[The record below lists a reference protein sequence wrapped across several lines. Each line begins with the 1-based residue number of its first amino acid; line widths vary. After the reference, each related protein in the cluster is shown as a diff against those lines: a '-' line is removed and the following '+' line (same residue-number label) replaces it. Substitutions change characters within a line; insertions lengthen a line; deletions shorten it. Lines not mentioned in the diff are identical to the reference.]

1 MKSYDKT
8 LTRLILTLTKL
19 SNDERPNIKEL
30 ASEFGIGIRTIQRDI
45 YERLAYFPIEKDS
58 EDKLKFID
66 GFTLDRSTLDND
78 EMMLVYLS
86 LSQLKGLNNSFETKI
101 NTILSKLLLPNFTTP
116 YHIKTTTFEKLE
128 VDSKVVQSIKKAIE
142 QNLISSIKIKNQE
155 KIIYPFKIVSFSGIW
170 YLLAKDEFDNRVK
183 SFMLTDI
190 KSIKLLN
197 DHYSIDKPINEILS
211 NVHSAWFEDG
221 SSFKVTILVHEVIAY
236 YFKKKKILP
245 TQENLKELKN
255 GDLIVSFMVSHY
267 EDIDNLIKAW
277 LPHIEIIDPIDYKE
291 QITNELQK
299 YLDNLLSRDITLTQ

>member
-19 SNDERPNIKEL
+19 SNDERPTIKEL
-30 ASEFGIGIRTIQRDI
+30 ASEFGIGIRTIQRDV
-45 YERLAYFPIEKDS
+45 YERLTYFPIEKDS
-58 EDKLKFID
+58 DDKLKFID

-101 NTILSKLLLPNFTTP
+101 DTILSKLLLPNFTTP
-116 YHIKTTTFEKLE
+116 YHIKTTTFERLE

-155 KIIYPFKIVSFSGIW
+155 KIICPFKIVSFSGIW
-170 YLLAKDEFDNRVK
+170 YLLAKDEFDDKVK
-183 SFMLTDI
+183 SFMLSDI
-190 KSIKLLN
+190 KSVNILN
-197 DHYSIDKPINEILS
+197 NHYILDKPIDEILS

-299 YLDNLLSRDITLTQ
+299 YLDNIILSDITLT

>member
-30 ASEFGIGIRTIQRDI
+30 ANEFGIGVRTIQRDI

-86 LSQLKGLNNSFETKI
+86 LSQIKGLNNSFETKI
-101 NTILSKLLLPNFTTP
+101 DTILSKLLLPNFTTP

-128 VDSKVVQSIKKAIE
+128 VDSKVVQNIKKAIE

-170 YLLAKDEFDNRVK
+170 YLLAKDEFDNKVK
-183 SFMLTDI
+183 SFMLSDI
-190 KSIKLLN
+190 KNIKLLN
-197 DHYSIDKPINEILS
+197 NHYSIDKPIDEILS

-221 SSFKVTILVHEVIAY
+221 SSFKVTILVHEVVAY
-236 YFKKKKILP
+236 YFKKKKIVP
-245 TQENLKELKN
+245 TQENLEELEN
-255 GDLIVSFMVSHY
+255 GDLIVTFVVSHY

-299 YLDNLLSRDITLTQ
+299 YLDNLLFNDIMLTQ

>member
-19 SNDERPNIKEL
+19 SNDERPTIKEL
-30 ASEFGIGIRTIQRDI
+30 ANEFGIGVRTIQRDI

-86 LSQLKGLNNSFETKI
+86 LSQIKGLNNSFETKI
-101 NTILSKLLLPNFTTP
+101 DTILSKLLLPNFTTP
-116 YHIKTTTFEKLE
+116 YYIKTTTFEKLE
-128 VDSKVVQSIKKAIE
+128 VDSKVVQNIKKAIE

-155 KIIYPFKIVSFSGIW
+155 KIIYPYKIVSFSGIW
-170 YLLAKDEFDNRVK
+170 YLLAKDEFDNKVK
-183 SFMLTDI
+183 SFMLSDI
-190 KSIKLLN
+190 KNIKLLN
-197 DHYSIDKPINEILS
+197 NQYSIDKPIDEILS

-221 SSFKVTILVHEVIAY
+221 SSFKVTILVNEVIAY

-245 TQENLKELKN
+245 TQENIKELKN

>member
-19 SNDERPNIKEL
+19 SNDERPTIKEL
-30 ASEFGIGIRTIQRDI
+30 ASEFGIGLRTIQRDI

-86 LSQLKGLNNSFETKI
+86 LSQIKGLNNSFETKI
-101 NTILSKLLLPNFTTP
+101 DTILSKLLLPNFTTP

-128 VDSKVVQSIKKAIE
+128 VDSKVVQNIKKAIE

-170 YLLAKDEFDNRVK
+170 YLLAKDEFDNKIK
-183 SFMLTDI
+183 SFMLSDI
-190 KSIKLLN
+190 KNIKLLN
-197 DHYSIDKPINEILS
+197 NHYSIDKPIDEILS

-221 SSFKVTILVHEVIAY
+221 SSFKVTILVHEVVAY
-236 YFKKKKILP
+236 YFKKKKIVP
-245 TQENLKELKN
+245 TQENLEELEN
-255 GDLIVSFMVSHY
+255 GDLIVTFVVSHY

-291 QITNELQK
+291 QITNELEK
-299 YLDNLLSRDITLTQ
+299 YLDNLIPSDITLSQ

>member
-8 LTRLILTLTKL
+8 LTRLILILTKL

-155 KIIYPFKIVSFSGIW
+155 KIIYPYKIVSFSGIW
-170 YLLAKDEFDNRVK
+170 YLLAKDEFDNKIK

-190 KSIKLLN
+190 KNIKLLN
-197 DHYSIDKPINEILS
+197 NQYSIDKPIDEILS

-221 SSFKVTILVHEVIAY
+221 SSFKVTILVNEVIAY

-245 TQENLKELKN
+245 TQENIKELKN

>member
-8 LTRLILTLTKL
+8 LPRFILILTKL
-19 SNDERPNIKEL
+19 SNDERPTIKEL
-30 ASEFGIGIRTIQRDI
+30 ANEFGVGVRTIQRDI

-101 NTILSKLLLPNFTTP
+101 DTILSKLLLPNFTTP
-116 YHIKTTTFEKLE
+116 YHIKSTTFEKLD
-128 VDSKVVQSIKKAIE
+128 VDSKIVQSIKKAIE

-155 KIIYPFKIVSFSGIW
+155 KIICPFKIVSFSGIW
-170 YLLAKDEFDNRVK
+170 YLLAKDEFDDKVK
-183 SFMLTDI
+183 SFMLSDI

-197 DHYSIDKPINEILS
+197 DHYSIDKPIDEILS

-221 SSFKVTILVHEVIAY
+221 TSFKVTILVHEVIAY
-236 YFKKKKILP
+236 YFKKKKIL
-245 TQENLKELKN
+245 
-255 GDLIVSFMVSHY
+255 LI
-267 EDIDNLIKAW
+267 W
-277 LPHIEIIDPIDYKE
+277 L
-291 QITNELQK
+291 
-299 YLDNLLSRDITLTQ
+299 

>member
-1 MKSYDKT
+1 MKSYDKI

-30 ASEFGIGIRTIQRDI
+30 ANEFGIGVRTIQRDI

-58 EDKLKFID
+58 DDKLKFID

-101 NTILSKLLLPNFTTP
+101 DTILSKLLLPNFTTP
-116 YHIKTTTFEKLE
+116 YHIKSTTFEKLE
-128 VDSKVVQSIKKAIE
+128 VDSKIVQSIKKAIE

-155 KIIYPFKIVSFSGIW
+155 KIICPFKIVSFSGIW
-170 YLLAKDEFDNRVK
+170 YLLAKDEFDDKVK
-183 SFMLTDI
+183 SFMLSDI
-190 KSIKLLN
+190 KSVKILN
-197 DHYSIDKPINEILS
+197 NHYILDKPIDEILS

-221 SSFKVTILVHEVIAY
+221 TSFKVTILVHEVISY
-236 YFKKKKILP
+236 YFKKKKIVP
-245 TQENLKELKN
+245 TQENLEELEN
-255 GDLIVSFMVSHY
+255 GNLIVTFKVSHY

-299 YLDNLLSRDITLTQ
+299 YLVDLISSDITLTQ

>member
-8 LTRLILTLTKL
+8 LTRLILILTKL

-155 KIIYPFKIVSFSGIW
+155 KIICPFKIVSFSGIW
-170 YLLAKDEFDNRVK
+170 YLFAKDEFDDKVK
-183 SFMLTDI
+183 SFMLSDI

-197 DHYSIDKPINEILS
+197 DHYSIDKPIDEILS

-221 SSFKVTILVHEVIAY
+221 SSFKVTILVNEVIAY

-245 TQENLKELKN
+245 TQENIKELKN

-299 YLDNLLSRDITLTQ
+299 YLDNLLFNDIMLTQ

>member
-19 SNDERPNIKEL
+19 SNDERPTIKEL
-30 ASEFGIGIRTIQRDI
+30 VKEFGVGVRTIQRDI

-86 LSQLKGLNNSFETKI
+86 LSQIKGLNNSFETKI
-101 NTILSKLLLPNFTTP
+101 NTILSKLLLPNFITP

-128 VDSKVVQSIKKAIE
+128 VDSKVVQNIKKAIE

-170 YLLAKDEFDNRVK
+170 YLLAKDKFDNKVK
-183 SFMLTDI
+183 SFMLSDI
-190 KSIKLLN
+190 KNIKFLN
-197 DHYSIDKPINEILS
+197 NHYSIDKPIDEILS

-221 SSFKVTILVHEVIAY
+221 SSFKVTILVHEVVAY
-236 YFKKKKILP
+236 YFKKKKIVP
-245 TQENLKELKN
+245 TQENLEELEN
-255 GDLIVSFMVSHY
+255 GDLIVSFVVSHY

-299 YLDNLLSRDITLTQ
+299 YLDNLISSDITLTQ